1 MIELPDKDFILYV
14 QKIFLAL
21 FICFYL
27 LFVIILLKS
36 VFSYLIKIKQ
46 IEIIFFE
53 KEK

>member
-14 QKIFLAL
+14 QKISLAL
-21 FICFYL
+21 FMSFFSFL
-27 LFVIILLKS
+27 LQILLKS
-36 VFSYLIKIKQ
+36 AFSYLIKIKQ